1 MNRRFITKVARFGPT
16 QPHFWAL
23 DGVPRLEAQR
33 MPLDSVG
40 REGFELLKREELWEK
55 MNKKQRGCFFFCI
68 LLHSNNFFKC
78 PNFIFGAS
86 KSKTPITK
94 FCSNFR

>member
-40 REGFELLKREELWEK
+40 WKDLNFSKGRNYGKK
-55 MNKKQRGCFFFCI
+55 MNKKQRGCFFFASFCI
-68 LLHSNNFFKC
+68 PTTSLNVQISYLVPQNRR
-78 PNFIFGAS
+78 PQ
-86 KSKTPITK
+86 
-94 FCSNFR
+94 